1 MSGSRRGWASLLA
14 GYVGLGGFLALEAT
28 TRQPGEASSLE
39 ASSDDAGTTTL
50 ILNAYGAALA
60 LPVVGR
66 VVRAGRLPNWVQPAG
81 LVVELT
87 GLGLRWWSMSTLK
100 ASYSRTL
107 RNAQEDT
114 LIDDGPY
121 AVVRHPGYLGSI
133 LTWVGFSLTSASG
146 PTLVAVSGM
155 LGVAYRRRIAAEE
168 ALLVR
173 DLPGYSEYT
182 QRTSRLIPRI
192 WRSHRPPR
200 R

>member
-1 MSGSRRGWASLLA
+1 M
-14 GYVGLGGFLALEAT
+14 
-28 TRQPGEASSLE
+28 
-39 ASSDDAGTTTL
+39 
-50 ILNAYGAALA
+50 
-60 LPVVGR
+60 
-66 VVRAGRLPNWVQPAG
+66 
-81 LVVELT
+81 ELT